1 MILDVS
7 KLIKKKIQVLPFDI
21 TYEAETL
28 EREGFKVELA
38 SPLKVVGDAYYD
50 GEMIRVKGEVSVLI
64 KAQCSRCLINVDY
77 PLKFDFEEEYSKLEI
92 EDSYPILEGDD
103 INLKDMVI
111 DNIILS
117 MPLRLL
123 CSDECKG
130 LCPTCGIDLNT
141 GLCDCDA
148 EDIDPRLS
156 ALKDL
161 FKGN

>member
-7 KLIKKKIQVLPFDI
+7 NLIKKKIQVLPFDL
-21 TYEAETL
+21 TYDEETL
-28 EREGFKVELA
+28 EREGFSINLN
-38 SPLKVVGDAYYD
+38 SPLRVVGNAYYD

-64 KAQCSRCLINVDY
+64 QAQCSRCLENVNY
-77 PLKFDFEEEYSKLEI
+77 PLELDFEEEFSKLEI

-103 INLKDMVI
+103 IDLKDMVI

-130 LCPTCGIDLNT
+130 LCPNCGKDLNK
-141 GLCDCDA
+141 GSCGCDI
-148 EDIDPRLS
+148 EDLDPRLS